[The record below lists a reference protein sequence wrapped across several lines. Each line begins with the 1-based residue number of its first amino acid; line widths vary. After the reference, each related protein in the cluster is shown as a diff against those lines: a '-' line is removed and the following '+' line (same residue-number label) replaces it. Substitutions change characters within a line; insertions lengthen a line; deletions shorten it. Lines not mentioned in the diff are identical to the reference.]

1 MEVVIKK
8 IVLFLACN
16 TTQMWYMLLLRS
28 LIIVY
33 KWMQI
38 ILNNTFL
45 NLTFAL
51 PVQEIYKI
59 TWWE

>member
-1 MEVVIKK
+1 MEIAIKK
-8 IVLFLACN
+8 IVLFLDCN

-33 KWMQI
+33 KCVQI
-38 ILNNTFL
+38 ILNKAFL
-45 NLTFAL
+45 NPTFAL
-51 PVQEIYKI
+51 PVSEIYKI

>member
-1 MEVVIKK
+1 MEVAFKK

-38 ILNNTFL
+38 ILNKGFL
-45 NLTFAL
+45 NLTFAF
-51 PVQEIYKI
+51 PV
-59 TWWE
+59 

>member
-1 MEVVIKK
+1 MQVLIKK

-16 TTQMWYMLLLRS
+16 TTQMWYMLLLTS

-38 ILNNTFL
+38 ILNKAFL

-51 PVQEIYKI
+51 PV
-59 TWWE
+59 

>member
-1 MEVVIKK
+1 MVVVIKK
-8 IVLFLACN
+8 IVLFLVCN

-33 KWMQI
+33 KCMKI
-38 ILNNTFL
+38 ILNKAFL

-51 PVQEIYKI
+51 PV
-59 TWWE
+59 

>member
-1 MEVVIKK
+1 MEAAIKK

-38 ILNNTFL
+38 ILNKAFL

-51 PVQEIYKI
+51 PV
-59 TWWE
+59 